1 MYTCRSGLGRVRCSV
16 CGSAAKGRTIRDRRR
31 GSCVRRMEKE
41 RKGVRGRWIWRGDSE
56 KDRDR
61 ESISEG
67 EREKVMR
74 GERVERGE
82 RDCTPSSWQPMVVWL
97 AAALVR
103 GERAHTKYR
112 ARPMREK

>member
-1 MYTCRSGLGRVRCSV
+1 VQERAGTCALQRVWISSEGQDHTGPPPWKLRETD
-16 CGSAAKGRTIRDRRR
+16 GDGEGWIRR
-31 GSCVRRMEKE
+31 G
-41 RKGVRGRWIWRGDSE
+41 DTE
-56 KDRDR
+56 KDR
-61 ESISEG
+61 
-67 EREKVMR
+67 EREFRRDCR
-74 GERVERGE
+74 GRMGESDERGERGE